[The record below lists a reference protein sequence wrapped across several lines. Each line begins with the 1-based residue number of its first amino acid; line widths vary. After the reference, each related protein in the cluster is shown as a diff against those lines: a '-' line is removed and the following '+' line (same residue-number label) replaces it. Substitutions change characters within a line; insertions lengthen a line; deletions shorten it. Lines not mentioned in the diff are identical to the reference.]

1 MSKFG
6 DFSLLLRM
14 AHYTS
19 YCLFGHLYVWISVGN
34 LELIHLCYLAGVGQF
49 LLLCVRSHRT
59 NVHLKQI
66 YQLIKFYFVTYH
78 LNFWPIT

>member
-19 YCLFGHLYVWISVGN
+19 YCLFDYQYTWISVGN
-34 LELIHLCYLAGVGQF
+34 PRAHAYAVKF
-49 LLLCVRSHRT
+49 LLS
-59 NVHLKQI
+59 
-66 YQLIKFYFVTYH
+66 
-78 LNFWPIT
+78 